1 MGRIQLPEGS
11 WAGLCRW
18 RIEGYGFQEGCRQGI
33 RMAKEGTSIYKVD
46 WSMGHGRLEKRRFGV
61 TLRQ

>member
-1 MGRIQLPEGS
+1 
-11 WAGLCRW
+11 
-18 RIEGYGFQEGCRQGI
+18 
-33 RMAKEGTSIYKVD
+33 MAKEGTSIYKVD